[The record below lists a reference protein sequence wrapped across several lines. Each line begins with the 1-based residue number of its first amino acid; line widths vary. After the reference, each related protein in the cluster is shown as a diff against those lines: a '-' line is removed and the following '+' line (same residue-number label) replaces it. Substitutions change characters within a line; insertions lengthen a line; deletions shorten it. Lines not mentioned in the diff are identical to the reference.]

1 MEIISNLEI
10 SFKLYSVIIQP
21 IYNQSREIYTLP
33 INQEEQLEVKNY
45 IEELLDLY
53 TEDEY
58 ENYLE
63 NIIYHY
69 CNRRFNMS
77 KNEAIKILYEVIED
91 LK

>member
-1 MEIISNLEI
+1 M
-10 SFKLYSVIIQP
+10 
-21 IYNQSREIYTLP
+21 P
-33 INQEEQLEVKNY
+33 INQEEQLEIKNY

-77 KNEAIKILYEVIED
+77 KNEAIKILYEIIEE

>member
-1 MEIISNLEI
+1 MS
-10 SFKLYSVIIQP
+10 
-21 IYNQSREIYTLP
+21 
-33 INQEEQLEVKNY
+33 INQEEQLEVKSY

-77 KNEAIKILYEVIED
+77 KNEAVKILYEIIEE

>member
-1 MEIISNLEI
+1 M
-10 SFKLYSVIIQP
+10 
-21 IYNQSREIYTLP
+21 P
-33 INQEEQLEVKNY
+33 INQEEQQEVKSY
-45 IEELLDLY
+45 IEELPDLY
-53 TEDEY
+53 IEDEY

-77 KNEAIKILYEVIED
+77 KSEATKILYEIIEE

>member
-1 MEIISNLEI
+1 M
-10 SFKLYSVIIQP
+10 
-21 IYNQSREIYTLP
+21 P

-53 TEDEY
+53 TKDEY
-58 ENYLE
+58 ESYLE

-77 KNEAIKILYEVIED
+77 KKESIKMLYEVIED

>member
-1 MEIISNLEI
+1 M
-10 SFKLYSVIIQP
+10 
-21 IYNQSREIYTLP
+21 P

-77 KNEAIKILYEVIED
+77 KNEALKILYESIEE

>member
-1 MEIISNLEI
+1 M
-10 SFKLYSVIIQP
+10 
-21 IYNQSREIYTLP
+21 P
-33 INQEEQLEVKNY
+33 INQEEQQEVKNY

-77 KNEAIKILYEVIED
+77 KNEAVKILYEIIEE

>member
-1 MEIISNLEI
+1 M
-10 SFKLYSVIIQP
+10 
-21 IYNQSREIYTLP
+21 P

-77 KNEAIKILYEVIED
+77 KNEAVKILYEIIEE

>member
-1 MEIISNLEI
+1 MSI
-10 SFKLYSVIIQP
+10 K
-21 IYNQSREIYTLP
+21 
-33 INQEEQLEVKNY
+33 QEEQLEVKSY

-77 KNEAIKILYEVIED
+77 KNEAIKILYEIIEE
-91 LK
+91 LKWNIFLNGQLS

>member
-1 MEIISNLEI
+1 M
-10 SFKLYSVIIQP
+10 
-21 IYNQSREIYTLP
+21 P
-33 INQEEQLEVKNY
+33 INQEEQLEVKSY

-77 KNEAIKILYEVIED
+77 KKKAIKILYEVIED

>member
-1 MEIISNLEI
+1 M
-10 SFKLYSVIIQP
+10 
-21 IYNQSREIYTLP
+21 P
-33 INQEEQLEVKNY
+33 INQEKQLEVESY

-77 KNEAIKILYEVIED
+77 KEEAIKILYEIIED

>member
-1 MEIISNLEI
+1 M
-10 SFKLYSVIIQP
+10 
-21 IYNQSREIYTLP
+21 P
-33 INQEEQLEVKNY
+33 INQEEKIEVKNY

-53 TEDEY
+53 TKDEY

-77 KNEAIKILYEVIED
+77 KNEAIKILYEIIEE

>member
-1 MEIISNLEI
+1 MS
-10 SFKLYSVIIQP
+10 
-21 IYNQSREIYTLP
+21 
-33 INQEEQLEVKNY
+33 INEYQRQEVKDY

-77 KNEAIKILYEVIED
+77 KNEAVKILYEIIEE

>member
-1 MEIISNLEI
+1 M
-10 SFKLYSVIIQP
+10 
-21 IYNQSREIYTLP
+21 P
-33 INQEEQLEVKNY
+33 INQEEQLEVKHY

-77 KNEAIKILYEVIED
+77 KNEAIKILYKIIEE

>member
-1 MEIISNLEI
+1 M
-10 SFKLYSVIIQP
+10 
-21 IYNQSREIYTLP
+21 P

-77 KNEAIKILYEVIED
+77 KNEAIKILYEIIEE

>member
-1 MEIISNLEI
+1 M
-10 SFKLYSVIIQP
+10 K
-21 IYNQSREIYTLP
+21 
-33 INQEEQLEVKNY
+33 INQEEQLEVKSY

-77 KNEAIKILYEVIED
+77 KNEAIKILYEIIEE

>member
-1 MEIISNLEI
+1 M
-10 SFKLYSVIIQP
+10 
-21 IYNQSREIYTLP
+21 P
-33 INQEEQLEVKNY
+33 INQEQQLEVRNY

-77 KNEAIKILYEVIED
+77 KNEAIKLLYEIIEN

>member
-1 MEIISNLEI
+1 M
-10 SFKLYSVIIQP
+10 
-21 IYNQSREIYTLP
+21 P

-53 TEDEY
+53 TKDEY
-58 ENYLE
+58 ESYLE

-77 KNEAIKILYEVIED
+77 KKESIKMLYEIIED

>member
-1 MEIISNLEI
+1 MS
-10 SFKLYSVIIQP
+10 
-21 IYNQSREIYTLP
+21 
-33 INQEEQLEVKNY
+33 INQEEQLEVKSY

-77 KNEAIKILYEVIED
+77 KNEAVKILYEMIEE

>member
-1 MEIISNLEI
+1 M
-10 SFKLYSVIIQP
+10 
-21 IYNQSREIYTLP
+21 P

-45 IEELLDLY
+45 NEELLDLY

-77 KNEAIKILYEVIED
+77 KNEALKILYESIEE

>member
-1 MEIISNLEI
+1 M
-10 SFKLYSVIIQP
+10 
-21 IYNQSREIYTLP
+21 P
-33 INQEEQLEVKNY
+33 INQEEQLEVKSY

>member
-1 MEIISNLEI
+1 M
-10 SFKLYSVIIQP
+10 
-21 IYNQSREIYTLP
+21 T
-33 INQEEQLEVKNY
+33 INQEEQLEVKSY

-69 CNRRFNMS
+69 CNRRFNMG
-77 KNEAIKILYEVIED
+77 KKEAIKILYEIIED

>member
-1 MEIISNLEI
+1 M
-10 SFKLYSVIIQP
+10 
-21 IYNQSREIYTLP
+21 P
-33 INQEEQLEVKNY
+33 INQEEKLEVKNY

-77 KNEAIKILYEVIED
+77 KNEAIKILYEIIED

>member
-1 MEIISNLEI
+1 M
-10 SFKLYSVIIQP
+10 
-21 IYNQSREIYTLP
+21 P
-33 INQEEQLEVKNY
+33 INQEEQLEVKSY

-77 KNEAIKILYEVIED
+77 KNEAIKLLYEIIEN

>member
-1 MEIISNLEI
+1 MS
-10 SFKLYSVIIQP
+10 
-21 IYNQSREIYTLP
+21 

-53 TEDEY
+53 NEDEY

-77 KNEAIKILYEVIED
+77 KNEAVKILYEIIEE

>member
-1 MEIISNLEI
+1 
-10 SFKLYSVIIQP
+10 
-21 IYNQSREIYTLP
+21 LP
-33 INQEEQLEVKNY
+33 INQEEQLEMKNY

-77 KNEAIKILYEVIED
+77 KNEAIKLLYEIIEN

>member
-1 MEIISNLEI
+1 
-10 SFKLYSVIIQP
+10 
-21 IYNQSREIYTLP
+21 LP
-33 INQEEQLEVKNY
+33 INQEEKIEVKNY

-77 KNEAIKILYEVIED
+77 KNEAIKILYEIIEE

>member
-1 MEIISNLEI
+1 M
-10 SFKLYSVIIQP
+10 
-21 IYNQSREIYTLP
+21 T
-33 INQEEQLEVKNY
+33 INKQQRQEVENY

-69 CNRRFNMS
+69 CNRRFKMS
-77 KNEAIKILYEVIED
+77 KKEAIKILYEIIED

>member
-1 MEIISNLEI
+1 
-10 SFKLYSVIIQP
+10 
-21 IYNQSREIYTLP
+21 LP
-33 INQEEQLEVKNY
+33 INQEEQLEIKNY

-77 KNEAIKILYEVIED
+77 KNEAIKILYEIIEE

>member
-1 MEIISNLEI
+1 
-10 SFKLYSVIIQP
+10 
-21 IYNQSREIYTLP
+21 LP

-53 TEDEY
+53 TKDEY
-58 ENYLE
+58 ESYLE

-77 KNEAIKILYEVIED
+77 KKESIKMLYEVIED